1 MELFDIID
9 ENGNPTGKIVERSIA
24 HAEGIPH
31 RTAHIWIIRRRNEKT
46 EILLQKRSRN
56 KDSFPGKFDTS
67 SAGHIQAGDE
77 PMESALRE
85 LKEELGIHAESA
97 DLQFAGKFPI
107 SFAREF
113 HGKIFRD
120 EEIAFVY
127 IYDHPVEIDHL
138 TLQKEEVEEV
148 QWFDLEETYQQCSQH
163 RDKFCVPLG
172 GLQLVRQFIKS
183 NGNTIKEL
191 KIMRKDF
198 GAKPYTYPQ
207 PVLMIATYG
216 EDGKPDVMNAAWGGI
231 SDDKEISICVSENH
245 KTTENILKKG
255 AFTVSMAD
263 VDHMTAC
270 DYVGIVSGNKEPD
283 KFVKAGF
290 TAEKSEKVDAPII
303 KELPICIECKLK
315 SYDKDTCRLIGEIV
329 NVSVDES
336 VLDENGNVDVAK
348 AAPITFDPFN
358 NAYIRLG
365 EKVGDAFKAG
375 TALK

>member
-9 ENGNPTGKIVERSIA
+9 ENGNTKRKNVERRIA

-85 LKEELGIHAESA
+85 LEEELGIHAESA

-183 NGNTIKEL
+183 NGNTIKE
-191 KIMRKDF
+191 
-198 GAKPYTYPQ
+198 
-207 PVLMIATYG
+207 
-216 EDGKPDVMNAAWGGI
+216 
-231 SDDKEISICVSENH
+231 
-245 KTTENILKKG
+245 
-255 AFTVSMAD
+255 
-263 VDHMTAC
+263 
-270 DYVGIVSGNKEPD
+270 
-283 KFVKAGF
+283 
-290 TAEKSEKVDAPII
+290 
-303 KELPICIECKLK
+303 
-315 SYDKDTCRLIGEIV
+315 
-329 NVSVDES
+329 
-336 VLDENGNVDVAK
+336 
-348 AAPITFDPFN
+348 
-358 NAYIRLG
+358 
-365 EKVGDAFKAG
+365 
-375 TALK
+375 

>member
-85 LKEELGIHAESA
+85 LEEELGIHAESA

-107 SFAREF
+107 S
-113 HGKIFRD
+113 
-120 EEIAFVY
+120 VY

-163 RDKFCVPLG
+163 REKFCVPLG

-183 NGNTIKEL
+183 NGNTIKE
-191 KIMRKDF
+191 
-198 GAKPYTYPQ
+198 
-207 PVLMIATYG
+207 
-216 EDGKPDVMNAAWGGI
+216 
-231 SDDKEISICVSENH
+231 
-245 KTTENILKKG
+245 
-255 AFTVSMAD
+255 
-263 VDHMTAC
+263 
-270 DYVGIVSGNKEPD
+270 
-283 KFVKAGF
+283 
-290 TAEKSEKVDAPII
+290 
-303 KELPICIECKLK
+303 
-315 SYDKDTCRLIGEIV
+315 
-329 NVSVDES
+329 
-336 VLDENGNVDVAK
+336 
-348 AAPITFDPFN
+348 
-358 NAYIRLG
+358 
-365 EKVGDAFKAG
+365 
-375 TALK
+375 

>member
-85 LKEELGIHAESA
+85 LEEELGIHAESA
-97 DLQFAGKFPI
+97 DLQFAGK
-107 SFAREF
+107 
-113 HGKIFRD
+113 FRD

-183 NGNTIKEL
+183 NGNTIKE
-191 KIMRKDF
+191 
-198 GAKPYTYPQ
+198 
-207 PVLMIATYG
+207 
-216 EDGKPDVMNAAWGGI
+216 
-231 SDDKEISICVSENH
+231 
-245 KTTENILKKG
+245 
-255 AFTVSMAD
+255 
-263 VDHMTAC
+263 
-270 DYVGIVSGNKEPD
+270 
-283 KFVKAGF
+283 
-290 TAEKSEKVDAPII
+290 
-303 KELPICIECKLK
+303 
-315 SYDKDTCRLIGEIV
+315 
-329 NVSVDES
+329 
-336 VLDENGNVDVAK
+336 
-348 AAPITFDPFN
+348 
-358 NAYIRLG
+358 
-365 EKVGDAFKAG
+365 
-375 TALK
+375 

>member
-9 ENGNPTGKIVERSIA
+9 ENGDPTGQTIERSIA

-127 IYDHPVEIDHL
+127 IYDHPAEIDHL

-183 NGNTIKEL
+183 NGNTIKE
-191 KIMRKDF
+191 
-198 GAKPYTYPQ
+198 
-207 PVLMIATYG
+207 
-216 EDGKPDVMNAAWGGI
+216 
-231 SDDKEISICVSENH
+231 
-245 KTTENILKKG
+245 
-255 AFTVSMAD
+255 
-263 VDHMTAC
+263 
-270 DYVGIVSGNKEPD
+270 
-283 KFVKAGF
+283 
-290 TAEKSEKVDAPII
+290 
-303 KELPICIECKLK
+303 
-315 SYDKDTCRLIGEIV
+315 
-329 NVSVDES
+329 
-336 VLDENGNVDVAK
+336 
-348 AAPITFDPFN
+348 
-358 NAYIRLG
+358 
-365 EKVGDAFKAG
+365 
-375 TALK
+375 